1 MSSAC
6 PSGYRRPHRVA
17 LQRRCVAS
25 LRHRK
30 GERRDSLPS
39 YATMRISAVSPLP
52 ATNSAEYLGG
62 LPRGQGLSPR
72 FSIHFPISADLN
84 SGQVVQ
90 KVRLSRQRGC
100 TPWPGSTTCTW
111 RSTPF
116 KGRNTRRLDSAS
128 TRNPEVAPCQ
138 PLRVISWPFPI
149 LSLQLLRYSPAIVS
163 HISQNR
169 TSTRLRPK
177 PLPVAEVYRLSA

>member
-1 MSSAC
+1 MSAAS
-6 PSGYRRPHRVA
+6 PSGYRCPHQVA
-17 LQRRCVAS
+17 LQRRCLTS

-30 GERRDSLPS
+30 GERGDGLPG
-39 YATMRISAVSPLP
+39 YTRMRTSAVSPLP

-62 LPRGQGLSPR
+62 LPRGHGLSPR
-72 FSIHFPISADLN
+72 ISIHFPISADLN

-90 KVRLSRQRGC
+90 KVRLSRHRGC

-111 RSTPF
+111 LNTPF

-128 TRNPEVAPCQ
+128 TRNPEVPPCQ
-138 PLRVISWPFPI
+138 TLKVISWPFPI
-149 LSLQLLRYSPAIVS
+149 LSLQVLRYTPAIVF

-169 TSTRLRPK
+169 TSTRLRSK
-177 PLPVAEVYRLSA
+177 PLPVAEG